1 MKDLIKLRSRG
12 GAENYL
18 KKLIK
23 KDGSESLTYV
33 LKTDTPYL
41 RGGEVS
47 NGNKFIDPSGGPMIV
62 AGDYNDRY
70 FNGGMELAVWAGTEH
85 NSTSIQTA
93 RPYIQGSV
101 SEVYYRDA
109 WIT

>member
-23 KDGSESLTYV
+23 KNGSESLTYV

-41 RGGEVS
+41 RVGEVA
-47 NGNKFIDPSGGPMIV
+47 NGRKFIDPSGGPMIV
-62 AGDYNDRY
+62 VSDYLEEAD
-70 FNGGMELAVWAGTEH
+70 AVVE
-85 NSTSIQTA
+85 SIDFA
-93 RPYIQGSV
+93 EGYG
-101 SEVYYRDA
+101 
-109 WIT
+109 WIITFRK

>member
-41 RGGEVS
+41 RVGEVA
-47 NGNKFIDPSGGPMIV
+47 NGRKFIDPSGGPMIV
-62 AGDYNDRY
+62 VGDYLEEAD
-70 FNGGMELAVWAGTEH
+70 AVVE
-85 NSTSIQTA
+85 SIDFVEGFGCT
-93 RPYIQGSV
+93 
-101 SEVYYRDA
+101 
-109 WIT
+109 ITLRK